1 MPINTGLISSRVKF
15 AIRHIPS
22 GYYLPE
28 PKGRG
33 GRGGSWV
40 EPVDAN
46 YELPRLFNTLRGA
59 KIALTAYCKGKHDGD
74 YEYDYESGTGCCIG
88 YNIVPNTQ
96 RVRADF
102 EIVQITFHAGETHQ

>member
-1 MPINTGLISSRVKF
+1 MPTNTGLISSRVKF
-15 AIRHIPS
+15 ALRHTPS

-33 GRGGSWV
+33 RRGGSWV
-40 EPVDAN
+40 KPVDAN

-59 KIALTAYCKGKHDGD
+59 KIALTAYCKGEHSGEYECDDGWNT
-74 YEYDYESGTGCCIG
+74 YCIG

>member
-15 AIRHIPS
+15 AIRHIPT

-28 PKGRG
+28 PKGRY

-40 EPVDAN
+40 KPVDAN

-59 KIALTAYCKGKHDGD
+59 KIALTAYCKGEHDGD
-74 YEYDYESGTGCCIG
+74 YEDVDGLYWCIG
-88 YNIVPNTQ
+88 YNIVPHTQ

>member
-46 YELPRLFNTLRGA
+46 HELPRLFNTLRGA
-59 KIALTAYCKGKHDGD
+59 KIALTAYCKGQHEGE
-74 YEYDYESGTGCCIG
+74 YEYDGGWNTYCIG
-88 YNIVPNTQ
+88 YSLVRNSQ
-96 RVRADF
+96 RKRGDF